1 MRPYSLKIP
10 EGTESKSFQ
19 AQFVMSEN
27 PANDLPRSLRYE
39 RVERLCTVT
48 ANFGREDFQPASK
61 SLGTRPF
68 KRIRGGLFSKEKAHY
83 IADFNL
89 KVVIGSADLR
99 FEVVLK
105 DGRKYSQN
113 PASIRVDWEEAV
125 AERKQDFNT
134 RTIYPAKK

>member
-1 MRPYSLKIP
+1 
-10 EGTESKSFQ
+10 
-19 AQFVMSEN
+19 MSEN

-61 SLGTRPF
+61 NLGMSPF

-89 KVVIGSADLR
+89 KVVIGSADLK
-99 FEVVLK
+99 FEVVSK

-113 PASIRVDWEEAV
+113 PASVRVDWEEAV
-125 AERKQDFNT
+125 AEQKRDRNQRN
-134 RTIYPAKK
+134 IYPR

>member
-1 MRPYSLKIP
+1 MKVP

-27 PANDLPRSLRYE
+27 PANDLPQSLRYE

-48 ANFGREDFQPASK
+48 ANFGREDFQPATKNLS
-61 SLGTRPF
+61 TTPF
-68 KRIRGGLFSKEKAHY
+68 KRIRGGLFSKGKAHY

-99 FEVVLK
+99 FEVVSK
-105 DGRKYSQN
+105 DGRKFCQN
-113 PASIRVDWEEAV
+113 PASVKVDWGEAV
-125 AERKQDFNT
+125 AERRQDFNP
-134 RTIYPAKK
+134 RNIYPA